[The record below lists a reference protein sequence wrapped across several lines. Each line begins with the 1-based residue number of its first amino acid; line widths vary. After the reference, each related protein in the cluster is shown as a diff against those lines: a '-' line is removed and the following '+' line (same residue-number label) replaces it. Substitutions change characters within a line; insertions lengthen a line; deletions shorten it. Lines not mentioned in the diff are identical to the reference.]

1 MKPVHYVIE
10 DLLPRTLRR
19 SGATVVAAALV
30 SSSLLIAA
38 PAYAAPWDG
47 SDVDFGPANWDFES
61 SDFYLADADL
71 IYPGSSYEYTDVW
84 DDAGLTTIVSDQR
97 LVDEYVSC
105 DSDADVDIEVE
116 AATGDLVLTCAP
128 GNTAFTDGGL
138 GVVSEIRVLAG
149 GQIVRFTTTITNT
162 GADDV
167 VIDGVYV
174 YTDFGSSGDL
184 YDYDNQSDAI
194 LPVPAP
200 ESGDLTPA
208 LNDAAAE
215 WIVHWENEDAPSGFI
230 IGGGSDVAAPA
241 TWSQADGDSYEGVVG
256 PFTIPVGASRSV
268 MSFVTWDPQTLI
280 NGEYTNNSPLE
291 SLLDASADQIV
302 AGMAQFADPSGA
314 LLNGLDP
321 ASPVV
326 NWGPAD
332 TVVEPEEPELA
343 DTGAGDALALGLG
356 AMVLLGI
363 GGLLVARRRAT
374 V

>member
-1 MKPVHYVIE
+1 M
-10 DLLPRTLRR
+10 PRTLRR

-47 SDVDFGPANWDFES
+47 SDVDFGPAKWDFES

-71 IYPGSSYEYTDVW
+71 IYPGPSYEYTDVW
-84 DDAGLTTIVSDQR
+84 DTAGLTTIVSDQR
-97 LVDEYVSC
+97 LIDEYVSC

-116 AATGDLVLTCAP
+116 AATGDLVLTCVP
-128 GNTAFTDGGL
+128 GNLAFTDGGL

-167 VIDGVYV
+167 VVDAVFV

-215 WIVHWENEDAPSGFI
+215 WIVHWETDDAPSGFV
-230 IGGGSDVAAPA
+230 IGGGSNVAAPA
-241 TWSQADGDSYEGVVG
+241 TWSLADGDEYEGVVG

-268 MSFVTWDPQTLI
+268 VSFVTWDPQTLI

-326 NWGPAD
+326 NWGPVD

-363 GGLLVARRRAT
+363 GGLLVVRRRAT